1 MTPAPWKNVS
11 SRTLLNL
18 SPWFSVVEDT
28 VLLPSGRTADNYYR
42 IEAPDSVLIH
52 AVLPDGKVLME
63 RQYKQCLG
71 RVILTSPAGSVE
83 KGESPLQ
90 AARRELLEE
99 TGYEADLWQSLGDF
113 KIDGTRGVC
122 TAHLFRAEALRYV
135 AAPDTGDMEELEVVF
150 MDLEQIAQ
158 SVRNREIALLPD
170 LAMIGLATSGLFR
183 GLFPKA
189 EPARRSLRPVGA
201 RRPVR

>member
-1 MTPAPWKNVS
+1 VTLAPWKKVS
-11 SRTLLNL
+11 SRILLDL
-18 SPWFSVVEDT
+18 SPWFSVIGDT
-28 VLLPSGRTADNYYR
+28 VILPSGRTADNYYR

-52 AVLPDGKVLME
+52 AVLPNGQVLME
-63 RQYKQCLG
+63 RHYKQCLG

-83 KGESPLQ
+83 AGEMPLE

-99 TGYEADLWQSLGDF
+99 TGYEADLWQSMGAF

-135 AAPDTGDMEELEVVF
+135 AAPNTGDMEELEVVF

-158 SVRNREIALLPD
+158 SVRSGEIALLPD
-170 LAMIGLATSGLFR
+170 LAIIGLARSGLFR
-183 GLFPKA
+183 DLFAKA
-189 EPARRSLRPVGA
+189 EPAGRSFRSVGA